1 MTVLRHTGPQ
11 TTSASLTHI
20 QADRLRAE
28 ERAPI
33 LSSSDVCTDQ
43 HHTQQAALAVEA
55 SLEAGSTFDTMDQF
69 TMHGLPI
76 LQPLHD
82 TDGVAAWASH
92 SSALTPI
99 SRERQQSSTMDF
111 PFFSPYTVFRG
122 NGNSVA

>member
-1 MTVLRHTGPQ
+1 MTVNFV
-11 TTSASLTHI
+11 I
-20 QADRLRAE
+20 QAHRPHLQASPIYKQTACELRE
-28 ERAPI
+28 
-33 LSSSDVCTDQ
+33 SSNSKLK

-69 TMHGLPI
+69 YDGESLMQRSDSSDG
-76 LQPLHD
+76 D
-82 TDGVAAWASH
+82 TDDGVAAWASH